1 MSLNRRSGI
10 ENAATTTCLGAAH
23 DVHTTPALA
32 THVLIAPALAIA
44 ASRARHPA
52 HVPLNRRSGIEN
64 DANTTWLGAANAVRI
79 TLALATHAHIAPA
92 LATAAF
98 RARYPAHVLLS
109 RRCGVDELRTELLG
123 IGVAKPV
130 ARHRGLLHV
139 RSAGLMGDA
148 AVYMT
153 ILYCLAFAPFLLP
166 AANDVGALTATS
178 YEVMRVLVITASLA
192 RLGGSGHVVLG
203 SFQWSKVGET
213 RGFISNLGPA
223 WFERARSLS

>member
-1 MSLNRRSGI
+1 MGPSSSLLPVI
-10 ENAATTTCLGAAH
+10 EGALVCPDHLMTHLCIFLRLVVPNVERAASAATQAA
-23 DVHTTPALA
+23 TQ
-32 THVLIAPALAIA
+32 A
-44 ASRARHPA
+44 A
-52 HVPLNRRSGIEN
+52 PLNRRSGIEN

-139 RSAGLMGDA
+139 RCAGLMGDA

-166 AANDVGALTATS
+166 AATDVGALTTTS

-192 RLGGSGHVVLG
+192 RLGVAWVVFSGR
-203 SFQWSKVGET
+203 K
-213 RGFISNLGPA
+213 
-223 WFERARSLS
+223 

>member
-1 MSLNRRSGI
+1 M
-10 ENAATTTCLGAAH
+10 
-23 DVHTTPALA
+23 
-32 THVLIAPALAIA
+32 
-44 ASRARHPA
+44 
-52 HVPLNRRSGIEN
+52 
-64 DANTTWLGAANAVRI
+64 
-79 TLALATHAHIAPA
+79 
-92 LATAAF
+92 
-98 RARYPAHVLLS
+98 
-109 RRCGVDELRTELLG
+109 
-123 IGVAKPV
+123 
-130 ARHRGLLHV
+130 

-213 RGFISNLGPA
+213 RGFISNLGSSFVA
-223 WFERARSLS
+223 FTYATASYGS

>member
-1 MSLNRRSGI
+1 M
-10 ENAATTTCLGAAH
+10 
-23 DVHTTPALA
+23 HTTPALA

-64 DANTTWLGAANAVRI
+64 DANTTWLGTANAVRI

-213 RGFISNLGPA
+213 RGFFSPEDSEYPRTRVWCHLLP
-223 WFERARSLS
+223 LHLKL